1 MKDWVGYAELK
12 LTNLLVEAK
21 SQVDHIGLE
30 TNQYRIG
37 DP

>member
-1 MKDWVGYAELK
+1 MK
-12 LTNLLVEAK
+12 LTHLLVEAK
-21 SQVDHIGLE
+21 PQVDHIGLE

>member
-1 MKDWVGYAELK
+1 MK

-21 SQVDHIGLE
+21 SQVDDIGLE